1 LHRLIAPACWR
12 LPSLDT
18 LPSDPGLLATL
29 MPSHQLKR
37 REFICVLGSAAVA
50 WPFASHAQQAGRLPI
65 IGFLG
70 TGAPGPWHSWTV
82 AFEQR
87 LRELGWIEG
96 RTVEIRYRW
105 GEGHPERFDE
115 IAAEFVRL
123 KADIIVTAGSAVPAV
138 KRATLVIPIVFAV
151 ATDPLGGG
159 LVASLSRPGGNVT
172 GLSDQQSDVASKR
185 LELLRQLLPDIRR
198 LAILANAGYPVS
210 VKEMSEVQTAAR
222 KLDIEVIRLEIRRA
236 EDIAPAFES
245 LQRQTDAI
253 YIVDDGLVSANS
265 ARIAT
270 FAQAARLPA
279 MFSERA
285 YVEAGALMSYG
296 PTFSD
301 LFRRT
306 AEFVDKILRGA
317 KPGNLPVEQPTKFE
331 FVINLRTAKAIGLTV
346 PGAARR
352 SGGW

>member
-1 LHRLIAPACWR
+1 
-12 LPSLDT
+12 
-18 LPSDPGLLATL
+18 

-37 REFICVLGSAAVA
+37 RGFITLLGSAAVA
-50 WPFASHAQQAGRLPI
+50 WPLASRAQQAGKLPI

-70 TGAPGPWHSWTV
+70 TGAPGPWHSWTA

-96 RTVEIRYRW
+96 RTVEIQYRW

-115 IAAEFVRL
+115 IAAEFVRR
-123 KADIIVTAGSAVPAV
+123 KVDIIVTAGSAVPAV
-138 KRATLVIPIVFAV
+138 KRATLAIPIVFAV

-172 GLSDQQSDVASKR
+172 GLSDQQSDIATKR
-185 LELLRQLLPDIRR
+185 LELLRQLLPDMRR

-210 VKEMSEVQTAAR
+210 VKEVGEVQAAAR
-222 KLDIEVIRLEIRRA
+222 KLDVEVTRLEIRRA

-245 LQRQTDAI
+245 LQRRADAI

-265 ARIAT
+265 ARIAAL
-270 FAQAARLPA
+270 AQAARLPA

-296 PTFSD
+296 PIFSD

-306 AEFVDKILRGA
+306 AEYVDKILRGA
-317 KPGNLPVEQPTKFE
+317 KPGDLPVQQPTKFE
-331 FVINLRTAKAIGLTV
+331 FVINLKTAKAIGLTV
-346 PGAARR
+346 PDKLLALTDEVID
-352 SGGW
+352 